1 MKHFETPEME
11 IIRFN
16 VEDIIATSEGREDE
30 FPITP
35 VGLNEFPISSI

>member
-1 MKHFETPEME
+1 MRYFENPEIE

-35 VGLNEFPISSI
+35 VGLNEFPISDI

>member
-1 MKHFETPEME
+1 MRYFENPEIE

-16 VEDIIATSEGREDE
+16 VEDIIATSGREDE

-35 VGLNEFPISSI
+35 VGLNEFPISDI